1 MRMWAAAAIISI
13 SGIFRAY
20 GTLFTCAWDARGGE
34 FWRKRRV
41 GDLACMNGMKT
52 AETGVEEARQ
62 SKVDGNGEEGRSH
75 EEQPVTGQ
83 NTEHEERVEQPRR
96 MHRF

>member
-1 MRMWAAAAIISI
+1 
-13 SGIFRAY
+13 
-20 GTLFTCAWDARGGE
+20 
-34 FWRKRRV
+34 
-41 GDLACMNGMKT
+41 MNGMKT